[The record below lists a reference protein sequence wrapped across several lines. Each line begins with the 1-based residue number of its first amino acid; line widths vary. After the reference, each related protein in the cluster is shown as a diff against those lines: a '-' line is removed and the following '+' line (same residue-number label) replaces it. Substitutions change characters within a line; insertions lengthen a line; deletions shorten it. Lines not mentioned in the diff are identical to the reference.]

1 MLKSGMINLYPLLR
15 DFGMFDIFNKKKHS
29 ETPLEGTVD
38 FLAYRN
44 AKRLVPKLEA
54 SLISINQ
61 CYQILIAHKE
71 LLPIESSLLALYDA
85 EIIIKSHLL
94 KNQKILASKG
104 LIDGIETK

>member
-1 MLKSGMINLYPLLR
+1 MLKSGMINFYPLLR

-29 ETPLEGTVD
+29 GTPPKGTVD
-38 FLAYRN
+38 LLAYRN

-71 LLPIESSLLALYDA
+71 LLPIESTLLSLYDA

-94 KNQKILASKG
+94 KNKKILESKG